1 MILDNI
7 CGFSLD
13 EEQRSVVYCKN
24 KHILVCAGAGSGKSL
39 TIIGKIRYLIEEKGV
54 KNSDILVISFTNDTV
69 KSLKNKLLDTYNYD
83 IDVLTFHK
91 LGLKIL
97 DDTGVNIDICSS
109 DFLDYLIDEY
119 FSSIILENEE
129 WLKKI
134 LKYFKFKYKNIDSY
148 KKFVNLNNK
157 DFSNFK
163 CLISRFIKLFRTNNH
178 NIEDFYKILVKAS
191 KKMFHKKDVFVLR
204 LILDIYLYYLNE
216 LKSSLKIDF
225 DDMITIAIDKIED
238 ISFSYKYLIIDEY
251 QDTSI
256 IKFEFIKKLL
266 DKMNSNLLVVGDDFQ
281 SIYRFTGCDLNL
293 FLNFKNYFEDSEILK
308 ITNTYRSPYELI
320 EIAGS
325 FVMSNKYQIKKDLKA
340 IKKVSYPI
348 EIIYSNNQSNA
359 LKKLLNNLED
369 EVMIIGRNN
378 FDINRVINN
387 DFEIDNLG
395 NILYKNNPNLK
406 IRYLTAHKSKGLES
420 KNVIIIN
427 LINNIYGFP
436 SLQKDERIIKYVN
449 NYKTNYYLDEERRLF
464 YVALTRTKNKVYL
477 LTTKGKESI
486 FIKELITKYR
496 KKLIIKT
503 YN

>member
-13 EEQRSVVYCKN
+13 EEQREVVYCKN
-24 KHILVCAGAGSGKSL
+24 KHVLVCAGAGSGKTL

-69 KSLKNKLLDTYNYD
+69 KSLKNKLLDTYNYE

-97 DDTGVNIDICSS
+97 DDTGVNIDICSG

-119 FSSIILENEE
+119 FSSVILENEH

-134 LKYFKFKYKNIDSY
+134 LKYFKIKYKNVDSY
-148 KKFVNLNNK
+148 KNFVDLNNH
-157 DFSNFK
+157 DFRKFK
-163 CLISRFIKLFRTNNH
+163 FLISRFIKLFRTNNY
-178 NIEDFYKILVKAS
+178 NIEDFYKILVKAKKKIFS
-191 KKMFHKKDVFVLR
+191 KKDIFVLR

-216 LKSSLKIDF
+216 LESSLKLDF
-225 DDMITIAIDKIED
+225 DDMITMAIDKIDD

-256 IKFEFIKKLL
+256 VKFEFIKKLL
-266 DKMNSNLLVVGDDFQ
+266 NKMDSNLLVVGDDFQ

-320 EIAGS
+320 NIAGN
-325 FVMSNKYQIKKDLKA
+325 FVMSNKYQITKELKA
-340 IKKVSYPI
+340 NKSVSYPI
-348 EIIYSNNQSNA
+348 EVIYSSNQCKT
-359 LKKLLNNLED
+359 LKKLLDNLSD

-378 FDINRVINN
+378 FDINRVI
-387 DFEIDNLG
+387 DKSFEIDNLG
-395 NILYKNNPNLK
+395 NILYKNNSDLK

-427 LINNIYGFP
+427 LINDTYGFP

-449 NYKTNYYLDEERRLF
+449 NYKSNYYLDEERRLF

-477 LTTKGKESI
+477 ITIKGKESI
-486 FIKELITKYR
+486 FVKELISKYR